1 LRPGTVQLTSRL
13 SVVFAVAATE
23 GAAGVSG
30 RSATSVSVIATPG
43 VAATEGAA
51 GRAGCSFTSVTVIVT
66 AIDTVAVPSVT
77 LTCTA

>member
-30 RSATSVSVIATPG
+30 RSATSVSVIAT
-43 VAATEGAA
+43 
-51 GRAGCSFTSVTVIVT
+51 